1 MQKTTGYKKKTL
13 LLFLMFLFLSGVTLW
28 GVLQV
33 YYLMQVGSHEQSLIE
48 KVEHSLLLQR
58 KMAHTHFSMI
68 VSDLQFL
75 AKEETL
81 ETYLDNPSA
90 KNLVLLNR
98 EYLTFSRHKKNYEQ
112 VRYLDDRGMEVVRI
126 NYDGGQPLSVSQHE
140 LQSKQNRYYFR
151 DAIKLG
157 EGEVFVSPFDLNIE
171 HGAVEI
177 PYKPMIRFA
186 TPVFDQQGVKRGL
199 ILINYLGQDL
209 LNFFLEINSG
219 VGGATMLLNRNGY
232 WLLHPDHAKEWSF
245 MFDDRRDISFAV
257 LHRDV
262 WEQIKTSFSGKI
274 STSEGIYVYTTVT
287 PLDSDVVSSTGTAN
301 AYGSSSQIIASD
313 EYYWK
318 SVTFL
323 SSESLAASLAELK
336 SDLLGL
342 GGMLFLFGVFG
353 LWPLADMLVKR
364 KLSQEQLVTM
374 AHFDGLTGLPNRTL
388 FFDRLHQ
395 ALHLATRYD
404 RLCALLYIDLDGFKA
419 VNDSLGHAAGD
430 ELLIAAGE
438 KMKDCCRASD
448 TVARLGGDE
457 FIILLSEVAGK
468 NGAEVLAQQIL
479 KAFEV
484 PFMLIKGE
492 VVVGASIGISVF
504 PTHGTSSDQ
513 LLKSADR
520 AMYQAKEQGKNTYT
534 IAASITF

>member
-1 MQKTTGYKKKTL
+1 
-13 LLFLMFLFLSGVTLW
+13 
-28 GVLQV
+28 
-33 YYLMQVGSHEQSLIE
+33 
-48 KVEHSLLLQR
+48 
-58 KMAHTHFSMI
+58 
-68 VSDLQFL
+68 
-75 AKEETL
+75 
-81 ETYLDNPSA
+81 
-90 KNLVLLNR
+90 
-98 EYLTFSRHKKNYEQ
+98 
-112 VRYLDDRGMEVVRI
+112 
-126 NYDGGQPLSVSQHE
+126 
-140 LQSKQNRYYFR
+140 
-151 DAIKLG
+151 
-157 EGEVFVSPFDLNIE
+157 
-171 HGAVEI
+171 
-177 PYKPMIRFA
+177 
-186 TPVFDQQGVKRGL
+186 
-199 ILINYLGQDL
+199 
-209 LNFFLEINSG
+209 
-219 VGGATMLLNRNGY
+219 
-232 WLLHPDHAKEWSF
+232 
-245 MFDDRRDISFAV
+245 
-257 LHRDV
+257 
-262 WEQIKTSFSGKI
+262 
-274 STSEGIYVYTTVT
+274 
-287 PLDSDVVSSTGTAN
+287 
-301 AYGSSSQIIASD
+301 
-313 EYYWK
+313 
-318 SVTFL
+318 
-323 SSESLAASLAELK
+323 LAASLAGLK

-484 PFMLIKGE
+484 PFMLKKGE

-534 IAASITF
+534 IAAPITS